1 MVATG
6 SNAGVGAERSGQL
19 GPGLEAL
26 IQQGKALEKGEQYDQ
41 ALVVLEQAVAL
52 APNCEEVTTAYRKA
66 VSHYTK
72 KLARQQQH
80 QKAYEILDH
89 ALIVLPNNCI
99 LLNSYG
105 NAAARAGDFIKAFK
119 FFEQA
124 LKLDDR
130 DVITLNS
137 YAQILIKQGNEE
149 KAAQLFEQSLNLDD
163 RNIIT
168 LNSYAQLLMKQGN
181 EERAAQLFEKSLK
194 LDDRNVLTYISYA
207 QLLMKQGNDER
218 AAQLFEQAL
227 NLDDCN
233 VITLNSYAQLLMRQG
248 NDERAAQLFE
258 QALNLDDRDVIT
270 LNSYAQIL
278 MRQGNEERAAQLFE
292 KALNLDNYHVPTL
305 NSYAQFLMRQG
316 NEERAAQLFA
326 QSLNLDDRNIP
337 TLNRYARLLMRQGN
351 EERAAQL
358 FEQSLNFDDRNVI
371 TLRNYVQLL
380 IKQGNE
386 IKASQL
392 FERLSSLNGHDVV
405 TLTQYSK
412 VLSKRGDFT
421 QALVVIKQAL
431 ALDDQDIITLTSYAQ
446 LLVKSDYDDQAAQI
460 FQQALELDGENI
472 IALSNYARLLAKS
485 GCNQQAAQ
493 LFEKAL
499 KLSPSDMITLGRY
512 AQFLIKQG
520 NYQQACNLLDQVV
533 ANELVHFSSRDTH
546 AYSSFKHAQTL
557 EAAGRYPQALDR
569 LLKIDLSQQ
578 QPYHAN
584 IIRLNLGRLYY
595 LLGQAQTGQ
604 DYFNTAIYLAD
615 DPDQTRLYAARSLLV
630 HRLDLDTAIDLLQS
644 IDEDSPRYANARHT
658 IALNASAQTAY
669 GLFSEPNQSGID
681 PELLYRAMYHK
692 IGNEVA
698 ILKSIAQRLLR
709 KIQGEHPLVAE
720 IVANLDTMQA
730 SIIQERS
737 SQQAAIEQLS
747 SPNYTKTLQIIA
759 ETAHNVSD
767 WVNNELAVIESK
779 TRRALR
785 KLDSKSPHADHFNRL
800 LYQLELTQ
808 AALSDLKSI
817 SEGMPIQHRRFPVCR
832 LFEKWQPEHWSSTP
846 RIQKARVRLFIDNP
860 DSEFDGDEEKIKSIL
875 NELVENSLKHN
886 ANHRDLLIRI
896 YSRDLLNP
904 TDIAAPT
911 IPGDRRYLYLQ
922 FIDNGQGIPQDKK
935 DWIFQPLHTT
945 SSDEKGSG
953 LGLFIIRKTIQQM
966 GGFIQEV
973 GEPDQG
979 VRFQIYLP
987 YPSDSDI
994 P

>member
-1 MVATG
+1 
-6 SNAGVGAERSGQL
+6 
-19 GPGLEAL
+19 
-26 IQQGKALEKGEQYDQ
+26 
-41 ALVVLEQAVAL
+41 
-52 APNCEEVTTAYRKA
+52 
-66 VSHYTK
+66 
-72 KLARQQQH
+72 
-80 QKAYEILDH
+80 
-89 ALIVLPNNCI
+89 
-99 LLNSYG
+99 
-105 NAAARAGDFIKAFK
+105 
-119 FFEQA
+119 
-124 LKLDDR
+124 
-130 DVITLNS
+130 
-137 YAQILIKQGNEE
+137 
-149 KAAQLFEQSLNLDD
+149 
-163 RNIIT
+163 
-168 LNSYAQLLMKQGN
+168 
-181 EERAAQLFEKSLK
+181 
-194 LDDRNVLTYISYA
+194 
-207 QLLMKQGNDER
+207 
-218 AAQLFEQAL
+218 
-227 NLDDCN
+227 
-233 VITLNSYAQLLMRQG
+233 
-248 NDERAAQLFE
+248 
-258 QALNLDDRDVIT
+258 
-270 LNSYAQIL
+270 
-278 MRQGNEERAAQLFE
+278 
-292 KALNLDNYHVPTL
+292 
-305 NSYAQFLMRQG
+305 
-316 NEERAAQLFA
+316 
-326 QSLNLDDRNIP
+326 
-337 TLNRYARLLMRQGN
+337 LMRQGN

-358 FEQSLNFDDRNVI
+358 FEQSLNLDDRNVI
-371 TLRNYVQLL
+371 TLNSYAQLL
-380 IKQGNE
+380 MRQGNE
-386 IKASQL
+386 ERAAQL
-392 FERLSSLNGHDVV
+392 FE
-405 TLTQYSK
+405 
-412 VLSKRGDFT
+412 
-421 QALVVIKQAL
+421 QALNLNDRDV
-431 ALDDQDIITLTSYAQ
+431 ITLTSYAQ
-446 LLVKSDYDDQAAQI
+446 LLMRQGNEERAAQI
-460 FQQALELDGENI
+460 FQQALELNGEDI
-472 IALSNYARLLAKS
+472 IILRSYARLLAKS
-485 GCNQQAAQ
+485 GCDQQATEM
-493 LFEKAL
+493 FEKAL
-499 KLSPSDMITLGRY
+499 KLSPSDMITLGWY
-512 AQFLIKQG
+512 AQFLTKQG

-557 EAAGRYPQALDR
+557 EAEGRYPEALDR

-644 IDEDSPRYANARHT
+644 IDEDSPRYTNARNA
-658 IALNASAQTAY
+658 IALNASAQTTY
-669 GLFSEPNQSGID
+669 GLFSEPNQRGID
-681 PELLYRAMYHK
+681 SELLYRAMYHK